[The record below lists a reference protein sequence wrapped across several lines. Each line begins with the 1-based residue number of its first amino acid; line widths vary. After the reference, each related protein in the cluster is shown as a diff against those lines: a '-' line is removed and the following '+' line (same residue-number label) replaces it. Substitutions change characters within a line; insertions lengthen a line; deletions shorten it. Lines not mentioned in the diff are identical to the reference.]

1 MCHPANTDAAAR
13 AALESA
19 AARPLTDAEW
29 ERART
34 RLVEFVSILR
44 SGTVKR
50 RRKNAKAAKLS
61 PMKPLEN
68 GKADNIGFLGHLING
83 RGTTGLESR

>member
-1 MCHPANTDAAAR
+1 MCQVKDECMCPPAISDAAAR

-44 SGTVKR
+44 QWNQAEAK
-50 RRKNAKAAKLS
+50 KCKAAKLS
-61 PMKPLEN
+61 P
-68 GKADNIGFLGHLING
+68 
-83 RGTTGLESR
+83 